1 MIPSSPSRY
10 HGQFMRQFMR
20 TLLLTPLAFL
30 LLAGCAKKPDFTV
43 KVLTGATTITA
54 PGEPSIEDSVIVIG
68 GSKIRSVGPRK
79 DTPVPQASDRTD
91 LTGEWVVPAE
101 GSRIEPGETAN
112 LRILRHA
119 PNGIQPAAPGDL
131 GASIVAG
138 EWKLK

>member
-1 MIPSSPSRY
+1 MISSSPPRY
-10 HGQFMRQFMR
+10 HGQFMR
-20 TLLLTPLAFL
+20 TVLLTALALLFL
-30 LLAGCAKKPDFTV
+30 PGCAKKPDFTV

-54 PGEPSIEDSVIVIG
+54 PGEAPIEDSVIVVR
-68 GSKIRSVGPRK
+68 GSKIRAVGPRK
-79 DTPVPQASDRTD
+79 DVAVPQASDRTD

-119 PNGIQPAAPGDL
+119 PNGIQPATPADL
-131 GASIVAG
+131 GASLVAG

>member
-1 MIPSSPSRY
+1 
-10 HGQFMRQFMR
+10 MR
-20 TLLLTPLAFL
+20 TLLPLIAMALLFLT
-30 LLAGCAKKPDFTV
+30 GCRKKPDFTV
-43 KVLTGATTITA
+43 KVLTGATTIPA
-54 PGEPSIEDSVIVIG
+54 AGEAAIEDSVIVIG
-68 GSKIRSVGPRK
+68 GSKIRAVGPQK
-79 DTPVPQASDRTD
+79 DTAVPKAADRTD

>member
-1 MIPSSPSRY
+1 
-10 HGQFMRQFMR
+10 MRQFIRQFIRMP
-20 TLLLTPLAFL
+20 LLAALAFL
-30 LLAGCAKKPDFTV
+30 SALLFVPGCAKKPDFTV
-43 KVLTGATTITA
+43 KVLIGATAITA
-54 PGEPSIEDSVIVIG
+54 PGEPPIEDSVIVIT

-79 DTPVPQASDRTD
+79 DTPAPQAADRTD

-112 LRILRHA
+112 LRILRHL
-119 PNGIQPAAPGDL
+119 PNGIQPATPADL

>member
-1 MIPSSPSRY
+1 
-10 HGQFMRQFMR
+10 MR
-20 TLLLTPLAFL
+20 TVPLAVLALLFL
-30 LLAGCAKKPDFTV
+30 TACAKKPDFTV
-43 KVLTGATTITA
+43 KVLIGATTIPA
-54 PGEPSIEDSVIVIG
+54 PGEPPIEDSVIVVR

-79 DTPVPQASDRTD
+79 DVPVPQASDRTD

-131 GASIVAG
+131 GASLVAG

>member
-1 MIPSSPSRY
+1 MILSSPSRY
-10 HGQFMRQFMR
+10 HGHFMR
-20 TLLLTPLAFL
+20 TLLPTALTFL
-30 LLAGCAKKPDFTV
+30 LLPGCAKKPDFTV

-54 PGEPSIEDSVIVIG
+54 PGEPPIADSVIVIK
-68 GSKIRSVGPRK
+68 GSKISSVGPQK
-79 DTPVPQASDRTD
+79 DTPVPKAADRTD

-119 PNGIQPAAPGDL
+119 PNGIQPATPGDL